1 LKKLNKQL
9 RSSNKET
16 PDAAYGIHKVTT
28 RSLVDK
34 GVIAADVGGSLV
46 FKCNKPGAFSIVRA
60 GMDETVWRFTLDEL
74 IQAVYEGRVGLKSS
88 IGVEFVASALLRN
101 ILVWFYHV

>member
-1 LKKLNKQL
+1 
-9 RSSNKET
+9 
-16 PDAAYGIHKVTT
+16 
-28 RSLVDK
+28 
-34 GVIAADVGGSLV
+34 V